1 MVTERVVD
9 APPALV
15 EGACAEDAAA
25 IRHFRQSILGG
36 KHWYVALLEAIGLWR
51 SPVECVDG
59 RSFDYLV
66 GGEAFDYLLLAERLC
81 GAAGGLVPERER
93 EELLFFGQ
101 PPLALGDGDVR
112 ACVGPVKYRAML
124 NFHYGVTVE
133 QALHLVVE
141 LEVEKERSGIG
152 GRSEMDVY
160 HRIYD
165 TGQQELIA
173 AYRRENGLVPEGP
186 LTWHQWLSFTY
197 WLFKY
202 RLVHCDPARV
212 ASDTKKALLQLRRL
226 RGARGW
232 APCADPAAAS
242 TVEGLMVGSLGDEG
256 EGGRG
261 KGEGDVRRDEV
272 AG

>member
-1 MVTERVVD
+1 MDTTVD
-9 APPALV
+9 PPALA

-51 SPVECVDG
+51 SPVEWVNG
-59 RSFDYLV
+59 RSFEYLV
-66 GGEAFDYLLLAERLC
+66 GREAFDYLLLAERLC
-81 GAAGGLVPERER
+81 GAAGGLVPEREQ

-101 PPLALGDGDVR
+101 PPLSLGDGDVR
-112 ACVGPVKYRAML
+112 ACVGPEKYRAML

-133 QALHLVVE
+133 QALQLVVE
-141 LEVEKERSGIG
+141 LEIEKERAGIV
-152 GRSEMDVY
+152 GRAEMDVY

-165 TGQQELIA
+165 TGQQELIE

-202 RLVHCDPARV
+202 RLVHSDPARV

-226 RGARGW
+226 RGARAW
-232 APCADPAAAS
+232 APCADPGVAS
-242 TVEGLMVGSLGDEG
+242 TVEGFRVGPLPDPPLRG
-256 EGGRG
+256 EGIGG
-261 KGEGDVRRDEV
+261 WGGN
-272 AG
+272 G